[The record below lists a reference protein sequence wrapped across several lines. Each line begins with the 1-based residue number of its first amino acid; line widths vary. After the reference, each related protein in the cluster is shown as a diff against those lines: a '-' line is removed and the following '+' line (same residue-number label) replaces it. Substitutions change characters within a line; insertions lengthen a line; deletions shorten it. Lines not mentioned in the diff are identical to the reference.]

1 MYTFISL
8 RLDMADWRD
17 TVGKVDPTYVI
28 TIRVHSISNQY
39 EAELIIYHHSQS
51 LLKFS
56 SVGKRLLKRLYG
68 SSTGILPVASH

>member
-17 TVGKVDPTYVI
+17 TVGKVYPTYVI

-39 EAELIIYHHSQS
+39 EAELIIYHHSQ
-51 LLKFS
+51 LLPKFS
-56 SVGKRLLKRLYG
+56 SVGKRLLKRSYG
-68 SSTGILPVASH
+68 SSPRIQPLA

>member
-1 MYTFISL
+1 
-8 RLDMADWRD
+8 MADWRD
-17 TVGKVDPTYVI
+17 TVGKVDSTYVI

-56 SVGKRLLKRLYG
+56 LVWKRLLKRSYG
-68 SSTGILPVASH
+68 SSPRIQPLA